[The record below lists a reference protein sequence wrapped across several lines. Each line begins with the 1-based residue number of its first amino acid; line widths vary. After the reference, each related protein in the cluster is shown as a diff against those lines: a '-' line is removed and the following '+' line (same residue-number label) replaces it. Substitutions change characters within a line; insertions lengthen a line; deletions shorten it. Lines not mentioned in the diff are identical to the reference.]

1 MRELV
6 RELINHGMDEL
17 TIQSVI
23 MFLETEKNFKRMT
36 NWLKAVKKPTK
47 NDIMVKAWMIDVGY
61 ENTD

>member
-23 MFLETEKNFKRMT
+23 MFLETEENFKRMT
-36 NWLKAVKKPTK
+36 KWLKAVKNPTK
-47 NDIMVKAWMIDVGY
+47 NDIMVKAWMIDEGY